1 MTHARETDTPPVR
14 LICDRLADI
23 AQEDPDRA
31 LVFDPVFGRFT
42 YADMHAQVRRLAH
55 GLVAHG
61 IGPGDVVIL
70 QLPNWAPFLTFHIA
84 LTAIG
89 AVTALVPFVYRE
101 HEIRGAVALTGAR
114 ALVIPD
120 EYRSFSYRRMAERVR
135 SACPDLRQVLLVGGG
150 SGAGG
155 DSGDSGDTGGS
166 GAIGGDGDT
175 HGSGDIGPNGGN
187 GDTDGSG
194 DIRDTGSSRGAGG
207 HAVAGGSGSGS
218 NRDTDNA
225 GSAGGEPDSDGGFID
240 YAALMAEPWERTVP
254 CDLAALAPGV
264 DDLTAI
270 GFTSGTT
277 GDLKGVMFDTRVLA
291 AVNHGFVE
299 RYGLC
304 EHDRILGGSP
314 LGHAVGFTHALRM
327 TLTIGGSIVLQQ
339 RWEPSEAIE
348 LIRRERCTYMAAAT
362 PFLMD
367 IIGHPALAQ
376 AGHLPSLRLF
386 LCGGA
391 SIPEQLAHD
400 AERALPHT
408 FTSPL
413 WGMTECGGVTTCPFD
428 APAQKRHTT
437 DGTPC
442 GGMALKV
449 VDTSGA
455 EVPRGVEG
463 ELMARGPMVAR
474 GYYGRDDLTRE
485 SFLPDGFFRT
495 GDQARMDEDGYI
507 RITGRIKDLVIRGG
521 VNIAPAEIESV
532 LFSHPRVANAA
543 VVGMPDPRLGE
554 RVCAFVIPD
563 PAAAGD
569 CTLALTVEE
578 VQGWMQ
584 AAGLAKP
591 KWPERVEVVDAF
603 PMTASG
609 KVQKFRLREWI
620 AAKLNAETGRTA

>member
-1 MTHARETDTPPVR
+1 MTDPGEVR
-14 LICDRLADI
+14 LVSDRLADV
-23 AQEDPDRA
+23 AREDPHRE
-31 LVFDPVFGRFT
+31 LVFDPVFGRFS
-42 YADMHAQVRRLAH
+42 YADVDAQVRRLAH
-55 GLVAHG
+55 GLAARG
-61 IGPGDVVIL
+61 IGPGNVVIL
-70 QLPNWAPFLTFHIA
+70 QLPNWAPFLTFHVA

-101 HEIRGAVALTGAR
+101 HEIGGVAALTGAR
-114 ALVIPD
+114 ALVVPD
-120 EYRSFSYRRMAERVR
+120 EYRGFSYRRMAERVGTR
-135 SACPDLRQVLLVGGG
+135 CTDLRHVFLVGPESRDQEDDRGRDHDRG
-150 SGAGG
+150 ENRGKGHDESRDEERGE
-155 DSGDSGDTGGS
+155 S
-166 GAIGGDGDT
+166 
-175 HGSGDIGPNGGN
+175 
-187 GDTDGSG
+187 
-194 DIRDTGSSRGAGG
+194 RDTGYDAW
-207 HAVAGGSGSGS
+207 H
-218 NRDTDNA
+218 
-225 GSAGGEPDSDGGFID
+225 GEAAGFID
-240 YAALMAEPWERTVP
+240 YAAFMAEPWERTAP
-254 CDLAALAPGV
+254 CDLAALAPGLE
-264 DDLTAI
+264 DLTAI

-277 GDLKGVMFDTRVLA
+277 GDLKGVMFDTRVIA
-291 AVNHGFVE
+291 AVNRGFVD
-299 RYGLC
+299 RYGLNAN
-304 EHDRILGGSP
+304 DRILGGSP

-339 RWEPSEAIE
+339 QWEPGEAIE

-376 AGHLPSLRLF
+376 AGRLPSLRLF

-391 SIPEQLAHD
+391 SIPEQLARD
-400 AERALPHT
+400 AGEALPHT

-428 APAQKRHTT
+428 APEEKRHAT
-437 DGTPC
+437 DGKPC
-442 GGMALKV
+442 GGMELKV

-463 ELMARGPMVAR
+463 ELYARGPMVAS

-507 RITGRIKDLVIRGG
+507 KITGRIKDLIIRGG
-521 VNIAPAEIESV
+521 VNIAPVEIESV
-532 LFSHPRVANAA
+532 LFSHPKVANAA

-554 RVCAFVIPD
+554 RICAWVILD
-563 PAAAGD
+563 ADAAEGS
-569 CTLALTVEE
+569 TLTVDE

-591 KWPERVEVVDAF
+591 KWPERIEVVDAF

-609 KVQKFRLREWI
+609 KVRKFRLREWI
-620 AAKLNAETGRTA
+620 AARLEAERGRSG